1 MGRNGLGKTTLLKSL
16 LVGDKEIDK
25 EMRSEL
31 HDADFTNDSGT
42 VKWGHE
48 AQIGYFP
55 QDVSNVIENGLTV
68 ADWLHQFDPEGDQG
82 RYSRHSGADAFPRRR
97 RSEEDRCALG
107 R

>member
-1 MGRNGLGKTTLLKSL
+1 MGKTTLLKSL
-16 LVGDKEIDK
+16 LVGDKEVDK

-31 HDADFTNDSGT
+31 HDAEFTNDSGT

-68 ADWLHQFDPEGDQG
+68 ADWLYQFD
-82 RYSRHSGADAFPRRR
+82 PRRR
-97 RSEEDRCALG
+97 RKIFAAFWGRCFSAAK
-107 R
+107 RV